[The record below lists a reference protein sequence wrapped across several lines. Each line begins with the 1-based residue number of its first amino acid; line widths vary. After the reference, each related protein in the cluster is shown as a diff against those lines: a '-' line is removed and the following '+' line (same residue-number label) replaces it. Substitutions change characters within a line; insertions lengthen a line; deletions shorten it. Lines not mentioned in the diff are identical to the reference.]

1 MLRKARQS
9 DSFTSSVRSVNTR
22 RVSLRPMQDPQR
34 RRIAGG
40 LPWEI
45 AQRSDRLWERSADT
59 FADQERFRIYMW
71 SVSTSSTKRSRG
83 AGNIITRRQKPFPL
97 SPISSGITNQTTS
110 GLTNTIRIAGST
122 TSSGIQNTVGLA
134 VAAPT
139 SGGVAGITFGGQS
152 GQKGNGKG
160 KDGQWIWIQNGKAAC
175 HKICLKKT
183 IRTRRW

>member
-9 DSFTSSVRSVNTR
+9 DSFTSSVRSVTTR
-22 RVSLRPMQDPQR
+22 RRSRSPMQDPQR

-45 AQRSDRLWERSADT
+45 KQRRGRLWERSADT

-83 AGNIITRRQKPFPL
+83 TRNISTGRQKPVPL
-97 SPISSGITNQTTS
+97 SPIGSGITKQRTS

-122 TSSGIQNTVGLA
+122 TSSGIRNTVGLA

-139 SGGVAGITFGGQS
+139 SGGVAGITTAASLVRKEMAKGRPSNGG
-152 GQKGNGKG
+152 GF
-160 KDGQWIWIQNGKAAC
+160 
-175 HKICLKKT
+175 
-183 IRTRRW
+183 RTAKQHAT